1 MKNLLIILAV
11 FVLAACNSQKK
22 YSEFD
27 ISYSKSGGFAPIYEN
42 LLLNGKNV
50 HYSFEGHGKNIKKDF
65 NITDA
70 ERKVIEDAITKN
82 NFRTIQE
89 DNKKLYDYIA
99 TSITVKYGSQSASKS
114 DGSYI
119 MPQDQTRW
127 DNVVKVF
134 TDLIKAKNLNP

>member
-11 FVLAACNSQKK
+11 FVLAAGNSQKK

-27 ISYSKSGGFAPIYEN
+27 ISYSKSGGFSPIYEN

-65 NITDA
+65 KITDA

-99 TSITVKYGSQSASKS
+99 TSINVKYGSQSASKS

-119 MPQDQTRW
+119 MPQDPTRW